1 MTYTSTVHK
10 SSQIMRRIV
19 LPILSLFA
27 VACSS
32 EIDEVTL
39 EEVRLEKV
47 ISKEITD
54 KTPTSESRTFTIPEH
69 TAKYTSL
76 GIVNFSNAGLDQVTY
91 SIACEADL
99 TINEK
104 TGELKTG
111 PTLILDYETA
121 KNIEFTISAFDGKT
135 SIDQDFT
142 LIIEDIDE
150 TALLTAEQKEL
161 IAYFQYLTLWKAPNL
176 TPIDVNR
183 KWECAMKLYLDG
195 QISDTYRA
203 TVERVV
209 SQYNALTK
217 DGDFTITL
225 VEIAD
230 EANANLF
237 FGTREE
243 VEEVWP
249 DMYGIIKGGNY
260 SGYAMT
266 PSQNDVLMS
275 TRIWIS
281 NPIESLFKHELGHA
295 LGFGHSNK
303 CDEGNSFL
311 CSKIGADNE
320 ILPIEEDVIRYLYHK
335 DFPAGLSETEMEQI
349 LANLIVNEELRLE

>member
-1 MTYTSTVHK
+1 
-10 SSQIMRRIV
+10 MRRIV

-39 EEVRLEKV
+39 EEFHLEKI
-47 ISKEITD
+47 ISTEITD
-54 KTPTSESRTFTIPEH
+54 KTATSESRTFTIPEH

-76 GIVNFSNAGLDQVTY
+76 GFVNFSDAGQDRITY

-111 PTLILDYETA
+111 PNMILDYEIA

-135 SIDQDFT
+135 IIDQDFT
-142 LIIEDIDE
+142 LIIEDINE
-150 TALLTAEQKEL
+150 MALLTAEQKEL
-161 IAYFQYLTLWKAPNL
+161 IAYFQYLTLWKAANL
-176 TPIDVNR
+176 TPVDVNR
-183 KWECAMKLYLDG
+183 KWKTAMKLHLNG
-195 QISDTYRA
+195 QISDEYRA

-209 SQYNALTK
+209 SQYNAILK
-217 DGDFTITL
+217 DSDFSITL
-225 VEIAD
+225 VEKAD

-237 FGTREE
+237 FGTKEE
-243 VEEVWP
+243 VEEAWP
-249 DMYGIIKGGNY
+249 DMYTVIKDGNY
-260 SGYAMT
+260 SGFAMT
-266 PSQNDVLMS
+266 PSQNDILMS

-320 ILPIEEDVIRYLYHK
+320 ILPIEETVIRYLYHK
-335 DFPAGLSETEMEQI
+335 DFPAGLSENEMGQV
-349 LANLIVNEELRLE
+349 LANLMVNEE